1 MSSQATQSDGE
12 PASPSSTKQDLRRSP
27 LHLIV
32 NHQISNYLLVFIFSP
47 PFHLP
52 GLSVHATKLPGSSF
66 PSSSAIAKPRQAP
79 ACAKIRG
86 PANFQ
91 LNTLQSWTR
100 YNQLTNLVH
109 LKLSQKIATKTKL
122 VYYRSFFSCPGQLN
136 R

>member
-1 MSSQATQSDGE
+1 MSSQTIQSEKE
-12 PASPSSTKQDLRRSP
+12 PAPPSSTKQDLRRSP
-27 LHLIV
+27 LHLLHLID
-32 NHQISNYLLVFIFSP
+32 NHQISNYSLVFIFSP

-100 YNQLTNLVH
+100 HNQLANLVH
-109 LKLSQKIATKTKL
+109 LKLSQKIATTTKL
-122 VYYRSFFSCPGQLN
+122 VFLSQRCV
-136 R
+136 

>member
-1 MSSQATQSDGE
+1 MSSQARQSEKE

-27 LHLIV
+27 LHLLHLIN
-32 NHQISNYLLVFIFSP
+32 NHQISNYSLVFIFSP

-66 PSSSAIAKPRQAP
+66 PSRSAIAKPRQAP

-86 PANFQ
+86 PANCQ
-91 LNTLQSWTR
+91 LNTLQSWTGH
-100 YNQLTNLVH
+100 NELTNLVH

-122 VYYRSFFSCPGQLN
+122 VYRSFFLSHI
-136 R
+136 